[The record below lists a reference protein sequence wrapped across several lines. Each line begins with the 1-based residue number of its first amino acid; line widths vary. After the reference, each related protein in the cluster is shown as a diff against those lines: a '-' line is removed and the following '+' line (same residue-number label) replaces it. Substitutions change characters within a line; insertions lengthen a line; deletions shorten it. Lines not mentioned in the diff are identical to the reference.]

1 MARLMQL
8 AIAAG
13 LAAGLSTGAIAQQ
26 TPAQPDI
33 RDEIRTGT
41 RLPMIEV
48 IGAIRDQRAPK
59 RAEAP
64 ADRRLPELPVVY
76 EDAPTT

>member
-33 RDEIRTGT
+33 RDEVQTGS
-41 RLPMIEV
+41 RIPAIVV
-48 IGAIRDQRAPK
+48 IGAIRDPRAPK
-59 RAEAP
+59 RAEQP
-64 ADRRLPELPVVY
+64 TDRRLPELPIVY
-76 EDAPTT
+76 EDAPAR